1 VLKSQEAEILTISV
15 DAFGLMV
22 EQLHFTSDPTGL
34 VYTTPLQVI
43 HIVELLD
50 DVVYRNAL

>member
-1 VLKSQEAEILTISV
+1 MFKSQEAEILTISV